1 MLTMMERTID
11 DVTILDLSGSIRL
24 GEEEATL
31 REKVKSLLAAGRTKI
46 LLNLEQVDYIDSS
59 GIGALV
65 YSFTTAR
72 THGGYLKLLNLSQ
85 RVHDVLTL
93 TKLLSVF
100 EEFKDEDEAVKSF
113 A

>member
-1 MLTMMERTID
+1 MLTITERNID
-11 DVTILDLSGSIRL
+11 DVTILDLQGSVRL
-24 GEEEATL
+24 GEEESHL
-31 REKVKSLLAAGRTKI
+31 RETVKSLLTSGRTKI
-46 LLNLEQVDYIDSS
+46 VLNLEDVDYIDSS

-65 YSFTTAR
+65 YSFTHVR
-72 THGGYLKLLNLSQ
+72 RQDGQLKLLNLSQ

-100 EEFKDEDEAVKSF
+100 EEFKDEDAAVKSF

>member
-1 MLTMMERTID
+1 MLTVTQRTID
-11 DVTILDLSGSIRL
+11 DVTILDLDGSVRL
-24 GEEEATL
+24 GEEESHL
-31 REKVKSLLAAGRTKI
+31 RETVKDLLAAGRTKI
-46 LLNLEQVDYIDSS
+46 LLNLDEVDYIDSS

-65 YSFTTAR
+65 YSFTTVR
-72 THGGYLKLLNLSQ
+72 RQNGQLKLLNLSQ

-100 EEFKDEDEAVKSF
+100 EEFKDEDQAIKSF